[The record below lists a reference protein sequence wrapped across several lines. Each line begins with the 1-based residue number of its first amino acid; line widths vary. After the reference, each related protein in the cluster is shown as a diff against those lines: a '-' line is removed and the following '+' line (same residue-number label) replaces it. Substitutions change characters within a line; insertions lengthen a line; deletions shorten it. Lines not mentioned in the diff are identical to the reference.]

1 MYTIR
6 RYNMLRGINQILG
19 IAVKIVLLAVLLITG
34 GVIDVLDLDFDA

>member
-1 MYTIR
+1 
-6 RYNMLRGINQILG
+6 MLRGINQILG